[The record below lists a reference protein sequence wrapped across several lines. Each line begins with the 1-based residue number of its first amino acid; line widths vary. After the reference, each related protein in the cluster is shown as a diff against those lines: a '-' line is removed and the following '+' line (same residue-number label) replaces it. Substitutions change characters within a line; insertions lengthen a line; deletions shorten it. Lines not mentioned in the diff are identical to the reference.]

1 MKIRYIILTV
11 LFVVAMSSCGIRV
24 KYIPVETIRTDSVYL
39 NSVRIDSV
47 FVHDSISTIYKGD
60 SVTEFRYR
68 YIYKY
73 KDRIDTVYIN
83 RTDTIREPYPIEI
96 EKRLTVWQRVKVD
109 LGGWA
114 IGIVIVIILVVLGKM
129 IYKLKK

>member
-1 MKIRYIILTV
+1 MP
-11 LFVVAMSSCGIRV
+11 SCGIRV
-24 KYIPVETIRTDSVYL
+24 KYIPVETVRTDSVYL

-60 SVTEFRYR
+60 SVTEYRYS

-114 IGIVIVIILVVLGKM
+114 ISIVIAIILIELGRM

>member
-11 LFVVAMSSCGIRV
+11 LIVTMPSCGIRV
-24 KYIPVETIRTDSVYL
+24 KYIPVETVRTDSVYL

-60 SVTEFRYR
+60 SVTEYRYS

-114 IGIVIVIILVVLGKM
+114 ISIVIAIILIELGRM
-129 IYKLKK
+129 IYKLTK